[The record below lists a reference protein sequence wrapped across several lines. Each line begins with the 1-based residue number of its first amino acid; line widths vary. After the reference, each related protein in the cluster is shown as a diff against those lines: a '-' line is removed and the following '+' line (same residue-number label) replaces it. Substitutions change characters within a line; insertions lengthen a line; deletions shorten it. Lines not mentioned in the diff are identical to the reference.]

1 MLALEEKP
9 KDVPGDAV
17 SPFLEL
23 GAYEAL
29 WDEKGATFARLAEK
43 FAAAADA
50 LPSKFVPKKRALQ
63 YAQAALCRLHEERL
77 TNFGVRVYGAG
88 EYPDTL
94 RDAKSPIALLYYQ
107 GWWDLVNSRCVAV
120 VGSRKPSRE
129 GLARTR
135 KLVKALVRDDFTVVS
150 GMAAGID
157 REAHITAIEAGGR
170 TIAVLGTPLTR
181 RYPAENSDLQF
192 QVAKEF
198 LVVSQV
204 PIVRY
209 EKQDYRSNRSFFPER
224 NKTMSA
230 LTEATIIVEASDTSG
245 TLIQAKAALEQGRKL
260 FILDSCFKSGL
271 SWPDDFQKRGAIRVR
286 DYDDI
291 KKVLSAALNKRRS
304 AKQARSRAPARE

>member
-1 MLALEEKP
+1 MLSLPLDEKL
-9 KDVPGDAV
+9 KGVPTEAI

-29 WDEKGATFARLAEK
+29 WDQEGATFTRLAEK
-43 FAAAADA
+43 FAKANDA
-50 LPSKFVPKKRALQ
+50 LPSKFVPKRKALE
-63 YAQAALCRLHEERL
+63 YAQKVLKRLRDEGL
-77 TNFGVRVYGAG
+77 SNFGVRVFGAG
-88 EYPDTL
+88 EYPYPL

-107 GWWDLVNSRCVAV
+107 GWWDLVNSRCIAV
-120 VGSRKPSRE
+120 VGSRKPTKQ

-135 KLVKALVRDDFTVVS
+135 KLVKALVTDDFTVVS

-157 REAHITAIEAGGR
+157 REAHLTAIKYGGR

-181 RYPAENSDLQF
+181 QYPSENSQLQAK
-192 QVAKEF
+192 VAEDF
-198 LVVSQV
+198 LVISQV

-245 TLIQAKAALEQGRKL
+245 TLIQARAALEQGRKL
-260 FILDSCFKSGL
+260 FILDSCFDSGL
-271 SWPDDFQKRGAIRVR
+271 AWPAEFEKRGAIRVK
-286 DYDDI
+286 DYAQI
-291 KKVLSAALNKRRS
+291 RQALSEAS
-304 AKQARSRAPARE
+304 DTD